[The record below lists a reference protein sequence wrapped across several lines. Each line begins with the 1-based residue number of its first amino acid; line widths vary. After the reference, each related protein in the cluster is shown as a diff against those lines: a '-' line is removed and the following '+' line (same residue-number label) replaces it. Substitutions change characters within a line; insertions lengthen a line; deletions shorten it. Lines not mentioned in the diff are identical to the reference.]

1 MTHYRNISAG
11 MQGYFVGRKELSAW
25 IQSHFQ
31 PNFAK
36 IEDLANGV
44 VYCQIVDSIYPGA
57 VPMSKVKMQAR
68 TEVDSIHN
76 FKVWTTCPLYVM
88 LCSR

>member
-1 MTHYRNISAG
+1 

>member
-1 MTHYRNISAG
+1 M
-11 MQGYFVGRKELSAW
+11 GRKELIGW
-25 IQSHFQ
+25 IQANFQ
-31 PNFAK
+31 PNFSK

-44 VYCQIVDSIYPGA
+44 VYCQIIDSIYPGA

-76 FKVWTTCPLYVM
+76 FKVCVTRAPCWPSACHAARGLACAAVPP
-88 LCSR
+88 